1 MTRPRERDTIARTEE
16 GALRIGVDGRKLRD
30 GGIGTYIRN
39 LLTVLFGR
47 QDGHQYVVFLLE
59 EDLGSLTRPGAPAE
73 EVRVRAGK
81 YSVSEH
87 WLLARAARR
96 AEVDL
101 YHSPHYTLPLPI
113 HCPAIVTVHDLIH
126 VRFARFF
133 PAGAGIYARTI
144 AGAAVR
150 KARLVLVDSSHVKED
165 VHEILGVPADR
176 VRTLPLGVS
185 RRFTRRST
193 ADTERFL
200 AERGL
205 PSAYFLYVGARKKH
219 KNLSLLIDALVRLP
233 RSERLPLVISGPAW
247 RVAHPLAQRARRA
260 GVSTCIHFSGP
271 IHNEGELALL
281 YSGAALYLQPSLDE
295 GFGLPPLEAMACGTP
310 VLSSSAGALRE
321 TLGDA
326 AALLPPSEPEVWAEA
341 MTELL
346 QNSLRREALIRRG
359 LAHSRTFT
367 WERTAELTMAAYREV
382 LDGG

>member
-1 MTRPRERDTIARTEE
+1 M
-16 GALRIGVDGRKLRD
+16 RIGVDARKLRD

-39 LLTVLFGR
+39 LLSVFFGR
-47 QDGHQYVVFLLE
+47 KDGHQFVVFLLQQ
-59 EDLGSLTRPGAPAE
+59 DLGALAHPGSPAE

-96 AEVDL
+96 AQVDL

-113 HCPAIVTVHDLIH
+113 HCPAVVTVHDLIH

-150 KARLVLVDSSHVKED
+150 KARIVLVDSSHVRED
-165 VHEILGVPADR
+165 VMEILGVPSRR
-176 VRTLPLGVS
+176 VRIVPLGVS
-185 RRFTRRST
+185 REFTRRS
-193 ADTERFL
+193 AEDAERFL
-200 AERGL
+200 KQRSL
-205 PSAYFLYVGARKKH
+205 PSAYFLYVGARKRH
-219 KNLSLLIDALVRLP
+219 KNISLLIDALERLP
-233 RSERLPLVISGPAW
+233 RSERLPLVLSGPAW
-247 RVAHPLAQRARRA
+247 RLGHPLAQRALRA

-271 IHNEGELALL
+271 LHDDGDLALL
-281 YSGAALYLQPSLDE
+281 YSGAALYVQPSMDE

-310 VLSSSAGALRE
+310 VLSSSAGALKE

-326 AALLPPSEPEVWAEA
+326 AVFLPPSEPDVWAET

-346 QNSLRREALIRRG
+346 QNSVRREALIRRG
-359 LAHSRTFT
+359 IAQSRGFT
-367 WERTAELTMAAYREV
+367 WERTAELTMVAYREA
-382 LDGG
+382 LNGG

>member
-1 MTRPRERDTIARTEE
+1 
-16 GALRIGVDGRKLRD
+16 LRIGVDARKLRD

-39 LLTVLFGR
+39 LLGVFFGR
-47 QDGHQYVVFLLE
+47 PEGHRFVVFLLE
-59 EDLGSLTRPGAPAE
+59 EDLGALTQPDSPAE
-73 EVRVRAGK
+73 EVKVHAGK

-96 AEVDL
+96 AKVDL

-113 HCPAIVTVHDLIH
+113 QCPAIVTVHDLIH

-150 KARLVLVDSSHVKED
+150 KARLVLVDSSHVRDD
-165 VHEILGVPADR
+165 VQEILGVSNDR
-176 VRTLPLGVS
+176 VRVVPLGIS
-185 RRFTRRST
+185 KEFTRRS
-193 ADTERFL
+193 AEDSERFL
-200 AERGL
+200 RKRGL

-219 KNLSLLIDALVRLP
+219 KNLALLIDALERLP
-233 RSERLPLVISGPAW
+233 RSDRLPLVLSGPGW
-247 RVAHPLAQRARRA
+247 KMAHPLAQRAQRA
-260 GVSTCIHFSGP
+260 GVSSCIHFAGALP
-271 IHNEGELALL
+271 DEDLALL

-326 AALLPPSEPEVWAEA
+326 AVLLPPSEPELWAET

-346 QNSLRREALIRRG
+346 QNSLRREELIRRG
-359 LAHSRTFT
+359 LAHARAFT
-367 WERTAELTMAAYREV
+367 WERTAQLTMSAYAET
-382 LDGG
+382 LSA

>member
-1 MTRPRERDTIARTEE
+1 M
-16 GALRIGVDGRKLRD
+16 RIGLDARKLRD

-39 LLTVLFGR
+39 LLTVFFGR
-47 QDGHQYVVFLLE
+47 PGGHWFVVFLLQ
-59 EDLGSLTRPGAPAE
+59 EDLGAVAHAGSPAE
-73 EVRVRAGK
+73 EIKVRAGK

-96 AEVDL
+96 AQVDL

-113 HCPAIVTVHDLIH
+113 HCPAVVTVHDLIH

-150 KARLVLVDSSHVKED
+150 KARIVLVDSSHVKED
-165 VHEILGVPADR
+165 VMDILGVPSDR
-176 VRTLPLGVS
+176 VRIVPLGIS
-185 RRFTRRST
+185 REFTRRSSEE
-193 ADTERFL
+193 AERFL
-200 AERGL
+200 KERSL
-205 PSAYFLYVGARKKH
+205 PSAYFLYVGARKRH
-219 KNLSLLIDALVRLP
+219 KNLALLIDALERLP
-233 RSERLPLVISGPAW
+233 RSDRLPLVISGPPW
-247 RVAHPLAQRARRA
+247 RLAHPLAQRAQRA

-271 IHNEGELALL
+271 LRDEDELALL
-281 YSGAALYLQPSLDE
+281 YSGAALYVQPSMDE

-310 VLSSSAGALRE
+310 VLSSSAGALKE

-326 AALLPPSEPEVWAEA
+326 AVLLPPSEPEVWAEA

-359 LAHSRTFT
+359 LARARVFT
-367 WERTAELTMAAYREV
+367 WERTAELTMDAYREARN
-382 LDGG
+382 GG

>member
-1 MTRPRERDTIARTEE
+1 
-16 GALRIGVDGRKLRD
+16 LRIGVDARKLRD

-39 LLTVLFGR
+39 LLGIFFGR
-47 QDGHQYVVFLLE
+47 PEGHRFVVFLLE
-59 EDLGSLTRPGAPAE
+59 EDLGTLGHPDAPAE

-96 AEVDL
+96 AQVDL

-113 HCPAIVTVHDLIH
+113 HCPALVTVHDLIH

-150 KARLVLVDSSHVKED
+150 KARLVLVDSSHVRDD
-165 VHEILGVPADR
+165 VQEILGVPSDHVR
-176 VRTLPLGVS
+176 VVPLGIS
-185 RRFTRRST
+185 KEFTRRSS
-193 ADTERFL
+193 ADAEQFLRERS
-200 AERGL
+200 L

-219 KNLSLLIDALVRLP
+219 KNLSLLIDALERMP
-233 RSERLPLVISGPAW
+233 RSERLPLVLSGPAW
-247 RVAHPLAQRARRA
+247 KVTHPLAQRARRA
-260 GVSTCIHFSGP
+260 GVSTCIQFSGP
-271 IHNEGELALL
+271 LHGDDELALL
-281 YSGAALYLQPSLDE
+281 YSGAALYVQPSFDE

-321 TLGDA
+321 TLGEA
-326 AALLPPSEPEVWAEA
+326 AVLLPPSEPEAWAEA

-346 QNSLRREALIRRG
+346 QNSLRREELIRRG
-359 LAHSRTFT
+359 LARSRGFT
-367 WERTAELTMAAYREV
+367 WERTAELTMGAYSEV
-382 LDGG
+382 LGHA

>member
-1 MTRPRERDTIARTEE
+1 M
-16 GALRIGVDGRKLRD
+16 RIGVDARKLRD

-39 LLTVLFGR
+39 LLTVFLGR
-47 QDGHQYVVFLLE
+47 PADHSFVVFVLPQ
-59 EDLGSLTRPGAPAE
+59 DVGSLARVGSPLE
-73 EVRVRAGK
+73 EVRVRAGS

-87 WLLARAARR
+87 WLLACAARR
-96 AEVDL
+96 AHVDL

-113 HCPAIVTVHDLIH
+113 QCPAVVTVHDLIH

-150 KARLVLVDSSHVKED
+150 KARVVLVDSSHVRDD
-165 VHEILGVPADR
+165 VMEILGVPSER
-176 VRTLPLGVS
+176 VRVVPLGIS
-185 RRFTRRST
+185 REFTRRSPQE
-193 ADTERFL
+193 TERFL
-200 AERGL
+200 RARSL

-219 KNLSLLIDALVRLP
+219 KNLALLIDALERLP
-233 RSERLPLVISGPAW
+233 RTDRLPLVLSGPAW
-247 RVAHPLAQRARRA
+247 TVAHPLAQRAQRA

-271 IHNEGELALL
+271 LHDESDLAML
-281 YSGAALYLQPSLDE
+281 YSGAALYVQPSMDE

-326 AALLPPSEPEVWAEA
+326 AALLPPSEPEIWAEA

-359 LAHSRTFT
+359 LDRSRAFT
-367 WERTAELTMAAYREV
+367 WERTAELTMEAYREAMN
-382 LDGG
+382 GG

>member
-1 MTRPRERDTIARTEE
+1 M
-16 GALRIGVDGRKLRD
+16 RIGVDARKLRD

-39 LLTVLFGR
+39 LLGVFFGR
-47 QDGHQYVVFLLE
+47 PEGHQFVVFLLE
-59 EDLGSLTRPGAPAE
+59 EDLGALARPGFAAE

-87 WLLARAARR
+87 WGLARAARR
-96 AEVDL
+96 AKVDL

-150 KARLVLVDSSHVKED
+150 KARLVLVDSSHVRDD
-165 VHEILGVPADR
+165 VQEILGVSSDR
-176 VRTLPLGVS
+176 VRVVPLGIS
-185 RRFTRRST
+185 REFTRRS
-193 ADTERFL
+193 AEETERFL
-200 AERGL
+200 RERLL

-219 KNLSLLIDALVRLP
+219 KNLALLIDALGKLP
-233 RSERLPLVISGPAW
+233 PSERLPLVLSGPAW
-247 RVAHPLAQRARRA
+247 TMAHPLAQRAQRT
-260 GVSTCIHFSGP
+260 GVLSCIHFAGAL
-271 IHNEGELALL
+271 HDDDLALL

-310 VLSSSAGALRE
+310 VLSSPAGALRE

-326 AALLPPSEPEVWAEA
+326 AVLLPPSEPEVWAEA

-346 QNSLRREALIRRG
+346 QNSLRREELIRRG
-359 LAHSRTFT
+359 LAHARTYT
-367 WERTAELTMAAYREV
+367 WERTAQLTMSAYGEALRA
-382 LDGG
+382 

>member
-1 MTRPRERDTIARTEE
+1 M
-16 GALRIGVDGRKLRD
+16 RIGVDARKLRD

-39 LLTVLFGR
+39 LLGVFFGR
-47 QDGHQYVVFLLE
+47 PDGHRFVVFLLQ
-59 EDLGSLTRPGAPAE
+59 EDLGSMARPGAPAE

-96 AEVDL
+96 AQVDL

-113 HCPAIVTVHDLIH
+113 HCPAVVTVHDLIH

-150 KARLVLVDSSHVKED
+150 KARLVLVDSSHVRDD
-165 VHEILGVPADR
+165 VQEILGVPPER
-176 VRTLPLGVS
+176 VRVVPLGIS
-185 RRFTRRST
+185 KGFTRRS
-193 ADTERFL
+193 AGLVEQFLRERK
-200 AERGL
+200 L
-205 PSAYFLYVGARKKH
+205 PSAYLLYVGARKKH
-219 KNLSLLIDALVRLP
+219 KNLALVIDAMGRLP
-233 RSERLPLVISGPAW
+233 RSERLPLVLSGPAW
-247 RVAHPLAQRARRA
+247 RLSHPLAQRAQRA
-260 GVSTCIHFSGP
+260 GISSCIHFTGP
-271 IHNEGELALL
+271 LHDDEDLALL

-326 AALLPPSEPEVWAEA
+326 AVLLPPSEPEVWAES

-346 QNSLRREALIRRG
+346 NNSVRREDLIRKG
-359 LAHSRTFT
+359 LVRARAFT
-367 WERTAELTMAAYREV
+367 WERTAELTLGAYAEA
-382 LDGG
+382 LGSA

>member
-1 MTRPRERDTIARTEE
+1 M
-16 GALRIGVDGRKLRD
+16 RIGVDARKLRD

-39 LLTVLFGR
+39 LLAVFFGR
-47 QDGHQYVVFLLE
+47 QDGHEYVVFLLE
-59 EDLGSLTRPGAPAE
+59 EDLGSMARPGAPAE
-73 EVRVRAGK
+73 EVKVRAGK
-81 YSVSEH
+81 YSISEH

-96 AEVDL
+96 AQVDL

-113 HCPAIVTVHDLIH
+113 HCPAVVTVHDLIH

-150 KARLVLVDSSHVKED
+150 KARLVLVDSSHVKDD
-165 VHEILGVPADR
+165 VQEILGVSLDR
-176 VRTLPLGVS
+176 VRIIPLGVS
-185 RRFTRRST
+185 KRFTRRD
-193 ADTERFL
+193 AQDVERFL
-200 AERGL
+200 TERTL

-219 KNLSLLIDALVRLP
+219 KNLALLIDALERLP

-247 RVAHPLAQRARRA
+247 RLTHPLAQRARRA
-260 GVSTCIHFSGP
+260 GVSSCIHFSGTMN
-271 IHNEGELALL
+271 NEGELALL

-310 VLSSSAGALRE
+310 VLSSTAGALRE

-326 AALLPPSEPEVWAEA
+326 AVLLPPSEPDVWAEA

-346 QNSLRREALIRRG
+346 RNSVRREALIRKG
-359 LAHSRTFT
+359 LAHSRAFT
-367 WERTAELTMAAYREV
+367 WERTADLTMAAYREV
-382 LDGG
+382 LGVG

>member
-1 MTRPRERDTIARTEE
+1 V
-16 GALRIGVDGRKLRD
+16 RIGVDARKLRD

-39 LLTVLFGR
+39 LLGVFFGR
-47 QDGHQYVVFLLE
+47 PDGHRFVVFLLQ
-59 EDLGSLTRPGAPAE
+59 EDLGSMARPGAPAE

-96 AEVDL
+96 AQVDL

-113 HCPAIVTVHDLIH
+113 HCPAVVTVHDLIH

-150 KARLVLVDSSHVKED
+150 KARLVLVDSSHVRDD
-165 VHEILGVPADR
+165 VQEILGVPSER
-176 VRTLPLGVS
+176 VRVVPLGIS
-185 RRFTRRST
+185 KGFTRR
-193 ADTERFL
+193 AAHPVEQFLRERK
-200 AERGL
+200 L
-205 PSAYFLYVGARKKH
+205 PSAYLLYVGARKKH
-219 KNLSLLIDALVRLP
+219 KNLALVIDAMGRLP
-233 RSERLPLVISGPAW
+233 RSERLPLVLSGPAW
-247 RVAHPLAQRARRA
+247 RLSHPLAQRAQRA
-260 GVSTCIHFSGP
+260 GISSCIHFTGP
-271 IHNEGELALL
+271 LHDDEDLALL

-326 AALLPPSEPEVWAEA
+326 AVLLPPSEPEAWAES

-346 QNSLRREALIRRG
+346 NNSVRREDLIRKG
-359 LAHSRTFT
+359 LVRARAFT
-367 WERTAELTMAAYREV
+367 WERTAELTLGAYTEA
-382 LDGG
+382 LGSA

>member
-1 MTRPRERDTIARTEE
+1 M
-16 GALRIGVDGRKLRD
+16 RIGVDARKVRD

-39 LLTVLFGR
+39 LLRVFFGR
-47 QDGHQYVVFLLE
+47 PDGHRYVVFLLE
-59 EDLGSLTRPGAPAE
+59 EDLGSLAHAGSPAE
-73 EVRVRAGK
+73 EVKVRAGK

-96 AEVDL
+96 AKVDL

-113 HCPAIVTVHDLIH
+113 HCPAVVTVHDLIH

-150 KARLVLVDSSHVKED
+150 KARIVLVDSSHVRDD
-165 VHEILGVPADR
+165 VQEILGVPEDR
-176 VRTLPLGVS
+176 VRIVPLGIS
-185 RRFTRRST
+185 REFTRRS
-193 ADTERFL
+193 AEASERFL
-200 AERGL
+200 KERSL

-219 KNLSLLIDALVRLP
+219 KNLALLIDALERLP
-233 RSERLPLVISGPAW
+233 RSERLPLVLSGPPW
-247 RVAHPLAQRARRA
+247 RMGHPLAQRAQQA
-260 GVSTCIHFSGP
+260 GVSSCIHFSGP
-271 IHNEGELALL
+271 LGGEDDLALL

-326 AALLPPSEPEVWAEA
+326 AVLLPPSEPEVWAKM

-346 QNSLRREALIRRG
+346 QDSQRREALIRRG
-359 LAHSRTFT
+359 LARSRAFT
-367 WERTAELTMAAYREV
+367 WDRTAELTLDAYREAANV
-382 LDGG
+382 V

>member
-1 MTRPRERDTIARTEE
+1 M
-16 GALRIGVDGRKLRD
+16 RIGVDARKLRD

-39 LLTVLFGR
+39 LLTVFFER
-47 QDGHQYVVFLLE
+47 KDGHRFVVFLLE
-59 EDLGSLTRPGAPAE
+59 QDLGAIASAGSPAE
-73 EVRVRAGK
+73 EVKVSAGK

-96 AEVDL
+96 ARVDL

-150 KARLVLVDSSHVKED
+150 KARIVLVDSTHVKND
-165 VHEILGVPADR
+165 VMEILGVPRDR
-176 VRTLPLGVS
+176 VRIVPLGIS
-185 RRFTRRST
+185 KEFTRRST
-193 ADTERFL
+193 EDADRFL
-200 AERGL
+200 RERAL

-219 KNLSLLIDALVRLP
+219 KNLALLIDALERLP
-233 RSERLPLVISGPAW
+233 RSERLPLVLSGPPW
-247 RVAHPLAQRARRA
+247 RLGHPLAQRAVRA

-271 IHNEGELALL
+271 LNNDDDLALL
-281 YSGAALYLQPSLDE
+281 YSGAALYVQPSLDE

-310 VLSSSAGALRE
+310 VLSSSAGALKE

-341 MTELL
+341 MTDLL
-346 QNSLRREALIRRG
+346 QNSARRENLVRRG
-359 LAHSRTFT
+359 IARARAFS
-367 WERTAELTMAAYREV
+367 WERTAELTMEAYREAMN
-382 LDGG
+382 GG

>member
-1 MTRPRERDTIARTEE
+1 M
-16 GALRIGVDGRKLRD
+16 RIGVDARKLRD

-39 LLTVLFGR
+39 LLSVFLGRTDGHKFVLF
-47 QDGHQYVVFLLE
+47 LLQ
-59 EDLGSLTRPGAPAE
+59 EDLGSYAHPGSLAE
-73 EVRVRAGK
+73 EVKVRAGK

-113 HCPAIVTVHDLIH
+113 QCPAVVTVHDLIH

-150 KARLVLVDSSHVKED
+150 KARIVLVDSKHVRDD
-165 VHEILGVPADR
+165 VHEILGVSMDR
-176 VRTLPLGVS
+176 VRVVPLGVASAFS
-185 RRFTRRST
+185 RRPAHQVEVFVK
-193 ADTERFL
+193 ERM
-200 AERGL
+200 L
-205 PSAYFLYVGARKKH
+205 PSAYFLYVGDRKKH
-219 KNLSLLIDALVRLP
+219 KNLELLIDALQRMP
-233 RSERLPLVISGPAW
+233 ASDRLPLVLSGTAW
-247 RVAHPLAQRARRA
+247 RPAHPLAQRAQRA
-260 GVSTCIHFSGP
+260 GVLSCFHFSGP
-271 IHNEGELALL
+271 LRTDDDLALL

-310 VLSSSAGALRE
+310 VLSSSAGALKE

-326 AALLPPSEPEVWAEA
+326 AALLPPSEPEVWAEV

-346 QNSLRREALIRRG
+346 QNSTRRDDLVRRG
-359 LAHSRTFT
+359 LAQARGFT
-367 WERTAELTMAAYREV
+367 WERTAELTMDAYSEAMN
-382 LDGG
+382 GG

>member
-1 MTRPRERDTIARTEE
+1 M
-16 GALRIGVDGRKLRD
+16 RIGVDARKLRD

-39 LLTVLFGR
+39 LLTVFFGR
-47 QDGHQYVVFLLE
+47 EDGHKYVVFLLE
-59 EDLGSLTRPGAPAE
+59 EDMGSLPGQGAPAE

-113 HCPAIVTVHDLIH
+113 HCPAVVTVHDLIH

-150 KARLVLVDSSHVKED
+150 KARLVLVDSSHVRDD
-165 VHEILGVPADR
+165 VQEILGVHPDR
-176 VRTLPLGVS
+176 VRVIPLGVS
-185 RRFTRRST
+185 KRFSRRST
-193 ADTERFL
+193 QDTERFL
-200 AERGL
+200 AERRL

-219 KNLSLLIDALVRLP
+219 KNLALLIDALERLP

-247 RVAHPLAQRARRA
+247 RVTHPLARRA
-260 GVSTCIHFSGP
+260 QRTGVSTCIHFSGP

-281 YSGAALYLQPSLDE
+281 YSGAALYVQPSLDE

-310 VLSSSAGALRE
+310 VLSSTAGALKE

-326 AALLPPSEPEVWAEA
+326 AALLPPSEPEEWAHA

-367 WERTAELTMAAYREV
+367 WERTAELTLAAYGEV
-382 LDGG
+382 QRVG

>member
-1 MTRPRERDTIARTEE
+1 
-16 GALRIGVDGRKLRD
+16 LRIGVDARKLRD

-39 LLTVLFGR
+39 LLGVFFGR
-47 QDGHQYVVFLLE
+47 PEGHRFVVFLLE
-59 EDLGSLTRPGAPAE
+59 EDLGSLTRADSPAE
-73 EVRVRAGK
+73 EVQVRAGK

-96 AEVDL
+96 ARVDL

-113 HCPAIVTVHDLIH
+113 QCPAIVTVHDLIH

-150 KARLVLVDSSHVKED
+150 KARLVLVDSTHVRDD
-165 VHEILGVPADR
+165 VQEILGVSNDR
-176 VRTLPLGVS
+176 VRVVPLGIS
-185 RRFTRRST
+185 KGFTRRS
-193 ADTERFL
+193 AEEIEGFL
-200 AERGL
+200 RDRKL

-219 KNLSLLIDALVRLP
+219 KNLALLIDALERLP
-233 RSERLPLVISGPAW
+233 RSDRLPLVLSGPAW
-247 RVAHPLAQRARRA
+247 KMTHPLAQRAQRA
-260 GVSTCIHFSGP
+260 GVSSCIHFAGALQDDD
-271 IHNEGELALL
+271 LALL
-281 YSGAALYLQPSLDE
+281 YSGAALYVQPSLDE

-326 AALLPPSEPEVWAEA
+326 AVLLPPSEPEIWAET

-346 QNSLRREALIRRG
+346 QNSLRREELIRRG
-359 LAHSRTFT
+359 LAHARTFT
-367 WERTAELTMAAYREV
+367 WERTAQLTMSAYGEA
-382 LDGG
+382 LDA

>member
-1 MTRPRERDTIARTEE
+1 M
-16 GALRIGVDGRKLRD
+16 RIGVDARKLRD

-39 LLTVLFGR
+39 LLGVFVGR
-47 QDGHQYVVFLLE
+47 PEGHEFVVFLQE
-59 EDLGSLTRPGAPAE
+59 EDLGSMAYPGSRAE

-96 AEVDL
+96 ARVDL

-113 HCPAIVTVHDLIH
+113 HCPAVVTVHDLIH

-150 KARLVLVDSSHVKED
+150 KARLVLVDSAHVRDD
-165 VHEILGVPADR
+165 VQEFLGVSSDR
-176 VRTLPLGVS
+176 VRVVPLGIS
-185 RRFTRRST
+185 REFTRRSGQE
-193 ADTERFL
+193 TERFL
-200 AERGL
+200 RDRSL

-219 KNLSLLIDALVRLP
+219 KNVALLIDALEKLP
-233 RSERLPLVISGPAW
+233 RSDRLPLVLSGPAW
-247 RVAHPLAQRARRA
+247 KLGHPLAQRALRA
-260 GVSTCIHFSGP
+260 GVTSCIHFSGP
-271 IHNEGELALL
+271 LTRDEDLAHL
-281 YSGAALYLQPSLDE
+281 YSGAALYVQPSLDE

-326 AALLPPSEPEVWAEA
+326 AVLLPPSEPEIWAET

-346 QNSLRREALIRRG
+346 QNSVRREELIRRG
-359 LAHSRTFT
+359 LARARSYT
-367 WERTAELTMAAYREV
+367 WERTAELTMRAYGEA
-382 LDGG
+382 LDA